1 MFTLFLLLWGMV
13 SARIKS
19 TNLDYRMV
27 QQLDGLKRL
36 VKLNEGVVATCNLVL
51 IPQPV
56 NYRYHHLRLFSIHFM
71 GTYFS
76 ILSSTQF
83 PLNHYFNSNHYILCL
98 QDSRGELQKF

>member
-1 MFTLFLLLWGMV
+1 MIKMHFITLTKLSLSEMVTLFLLLWGMV

-56 NYRYHHLRLFSIHFM
+56 NYRYHLLHIHK
-71 GTYFS
+71 
-76 ILSSTQF
+76 
-83 PLNHYFNSNHYILCL
+83 HNS
-98 QDSRGELQKF
+98 